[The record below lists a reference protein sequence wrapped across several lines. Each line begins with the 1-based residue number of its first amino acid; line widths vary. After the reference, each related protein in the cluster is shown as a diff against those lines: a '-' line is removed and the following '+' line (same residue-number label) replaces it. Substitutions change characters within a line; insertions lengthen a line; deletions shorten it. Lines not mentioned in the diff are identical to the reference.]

1 MNQASSAVPTET
13 VSVPLK
19 TIDKFRRASPV
30 VVDGFRPYRSNTSI
44 LQEAGLAPVKGIFSL
59 FHASCSRTRTF
70 LAVSSCRLHF
80 NRDRQKRGSCHA
92 VQLQRFSRNRSHP
105 PTPCQLTG
113 GCATHPQRPT
123 RSLLPA
129 ASDAH
134 PRLSGQSI
142 PIAIAAPQRL
152 RRERKGRRSSRQ
164 VGTI

>member
-44 LQEAGLAPVKGIFSL
+44 LQEAGLAPVKAIFSL

-92 VQLQRFSRNRSHP
+92 VQLQRFFPQPLSSPDTMSAHWRLRNP
-105 PTPCQLTG
+105 
-113 GCATHPQRPT
+113 
-123 RSLLPA
+123 PA
-129 ASDAH
+129 ASH
-134 PRLSGQSI
+134 TLITSGRFRCSSKI
-142 PIAIAAPQRL
+142 ERAIDTHSHCRTPTA
-152 RRERKGRRSSRQ
+152 
-164 VGTI
+164 